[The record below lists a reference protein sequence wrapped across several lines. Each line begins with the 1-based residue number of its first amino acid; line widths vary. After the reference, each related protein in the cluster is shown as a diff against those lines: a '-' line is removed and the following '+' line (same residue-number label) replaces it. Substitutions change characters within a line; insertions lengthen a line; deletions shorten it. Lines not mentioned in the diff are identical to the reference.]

1 MAFAYSKEIFRA
13 ARLLVGWKQSQL
25 AAAAKISRQTL
36 MRIEDGE
43 NVTVDTV
50 NKVIAAL
57 EKRGV
62 EFIEATESRG
72 AGIRFIDPLGKVTP
86 HELDNGDSRD
96 R

>member
-25 AAAAKISRQTL
+25 ATAAKVSRQTL

-50 NKVIAAL
+50 KKVIVAL

-62 EFIEATESRG
+62 EFIDATEDRG
-72 AGIRFIDPLGKVTP
+72 AGVRFVDPNNRLKDDLN
-86 HELDNGDSRD
+86 ENG
-96 R
+96 